1 MQKKLDKA
9 GVEIK
14 DFDPTIKFFKTTCRD
29 AITERIKEL
38 KEKYPRESTEM
49 YMEGSIISYDS
60 YNYLLEYSGNEEN
73 NREFKGI
80 IEKFD
85 ILFKYFV
92 DFETMYSDL
101 IDFLTNTKKYKTSKD
116 LNKHISEYRK
126 RKSEM
131 MKNGNELSEKMT
143 GEVGT
148 NSYELYKRYIKL
160 IRKFSIK
167 YSNVTLEYK
176 KNYAE
181 KFASYYDKLSKVWD
195 DYASEEYADKTNN
208 ELERIKDIDF
218 ALGSAIS
225 KEAVTHINKIRDN
238 IDGDLD
244 KIKLVTGY
252 LDTGIANTLRYK
264 VVQALLKK

>member
-1 MQKKLDKA
+1 
-9 GVEIK
+9 
-14 DFDPTIKFFKTTCRD
+14 
-29 AITERIKEL
+29 
-38 KEKYPRESTEM
+38 
-49 YMEGSIISYDS
+49 
-60 YNYLLEYSGNEEN
+60 
-73 NREFKGI
+73 
-80 IEKFD
+80 
-85 ILFKYFV
+85 
-92 DFETMYSDL
+92 MYSDL
-101 IDFLTNTKKYKTSKD
+101 IDFLTNTKKCKTSKD

-131 MKNGNELSEKMT
+131 MKKGNELSEKMT

-181 KFASYYDKLSKVWD
+181 KFASYYNKLSKVWD
-195 DYASEEYADKTNN
+195 NYASEEYADKTNN

-225 KEAVTHINKIRDN
+225 KEVVTHVNKIRDN

-264 VVQALLKK
+264 VIQALLKK